1 MLRYIICSL
10 LLFKNITIEKRLMI
24 CQSDSPTQNVIDESQ
39 KWLSSFCRRW
49 NTCCSRCFTYYE
61 SCPRNRHLVLL
72 WSGFD
77 SLCFSIDDFFIF
89 LQKIRE
95 IQRCLDREPLVKVRN
110 PSTVIKD
117 YKVRFSLLIQTLFN
131 SVSILLKQFLNDVHF
146 MMRMNEV
153 NRIDFRHSYFQF
165 LRLEV
170 GLRAQSAKMG
180 SSPWWRVVV
189 SLCQ

>member
-1 MLRYIICSL
+1 MWLMSRRSDC
-10 LLFKNITIEKRLMI
+10 LLFAEGGTHVVADVSLTMNLVHEIVTWCFFGLGSILYVSPLMI
-24 CQSDSPTQNVIDESQ
+24 
-39 KWLSSFCRRW
+39 
-49 NTCCSRCFTYYE
+49 
-61 SCPRNRHLVLL
+61 
-72 WSGFD
+72 
-77 SLCFSIDDFFIF
+77 SLFF